1 MIGMR
6 NKYWAIV
13 LVFMLIGCSVE
24 ESEDMPEHIKEKEN
38 LSVNS
43 ADPNGAGEIELTEMI
58 QYGETNTNFLGR
70 EIEHFA
76 VDETGGVTLTGVG
89 DHAVHLFA
97 PDGSYLKEIGGEGRG
112 PGEFL
117 VIRDIEVYKN
127 HLYVLDS
134 RQLKISV
141 FDLNTST
148 HVRDMSISLENQSTD
163 EPEWM
168 EWARD
173 AGLFYRPIKIFI
185 RNEES
190 LFIVFADETVGM
202 ADNVEGRTHEISK
215 FDLRTDQF
223 SKHDLLSFP
232 WTGQLMIHNGMD
244 QRLVLYD
251 APHKR
256 STIFD
261 YKNGRFVMGWTDELL
276 FSFYDS
282 SGEYQNAIYIR
293 YQNAPFNE
301 EMLLS
306 KYQGA
311 NEVLTKALTTGEQP
325 DTWPAFSSLLLDDDN
340 RLWVSVITE
349 NPQKREW
356 WVLDDSG
363 DLLATLSL
371 NRNQEITKV
380 ISDDLYVLVTDI
392 DSNLQEIIK
401 YQFRLP

>member
-1 MIGMR
+1 MR

-13 LVFMLIGCSVE
+13 LISILAGCGGE
-24 ESEDMPEHIKEKEN
+24 DSEDLPENIKGKEN
-38 LSVNS
+38 LTVRSP
-43 ADPNGAGEIELTEMI
+43 DPIGTGEIELTEVI
-58 QYGETNTNFLGR
+58 RYGETNRKFLGR

-163 EPEWM
+163 EPEWK
-168 EWARD
+168 EWTRD
-173 AGLFYRPIKIFI
+173 AGLFYRPVKIFI
-185 RNEES
+185 RNEDS

-202 ADNVEGRTHEISK
+202 ADNVEGRTHEISE

-244 QRLVLYD
+244 QRLVVYD

-256 STIFD
+256 STTFD
-261 YKNGRFVMGWTDELL
+261 YNNGRFVMGWTDELL
-276 FSFYDS
+276 FSFYNS
-282 SGEYQNAIYIR
+282 SGDYHNAIYIR

-306 KYQGA
+306 NYQGA
-311 NEVLTKALTTGEQP
+311 NEVLTKALTAGDQQ
-325 DTWPAFSSLLLDDDN
+325 DTWPAFGSLLLDDDN

-349 NPQKREW
+349 NPQKPEW
-356 WVLDDSG
+356 WLLDDSG

-371 NRNQEITKV
+371 DGNLEIKKV
-380 ISDDLYVLVTDI
+380 ISNDLYVLETDE
-392 DSNLQEIIK
+392 DSNLQEIVK